1 MCHVSAGKQES
12 QVNTVC
18 GCGRNCPI
26 THPVDDEIRNLE
38 EHRKILQDGPGIIDK
53 EIGGMKTV
61 KEQ

>member
-38 EHRKILQDGPGIIDK
+38 EHQKNPSAPDRYY
-53 EIGGMKTV
+53 
-61 KEQ
+61 

>member
-38 EHRKILQDGPGIIDK
+38 EHQKILHDRIDTIDK
-53 EIGGMKTV
+53 KITSLKTA
-61 KEQ
+61 KEP